1 MAFIV
6 QQRDAIGKAVL
17 AQRHR
22 KLKACMARADD
33 DNRSCRHGNILRSS
47 TRE

>member
-1 MAFIV
+1 
-6 QQRDAIGKAVL
+6 VL

-22 KLKACMARADD
+22 KLKARVARTND